1 MTILSLKLIHADRRS
16 ELAECKVD
24 LLVGTNE
31 QQICDKVMERL
42 DQLGWQPVP
51 NLSHWLQSA
60 QSENHQAIQRVMRGT
75 TGTISVAVNP
85 KPCPNCVQHQET
97 IRQLRNALHGNKQ
110 IVERV
115 RQILIDARRLSQN
128 EIAPERFADAISGA
142 LHDLET
148 KENALCDVGLALGST
163 PGSGAG
169 YADKIRFLTS
179 ELDQKRGEIKKLEQ
193 AKADLKE
200 SLESTAG
207 QLQTKLGEV
216 QRLREENTQLKN
228 AIHGT
233 GRPAPPNANKPD
245 SSPGHL

>member
-1 MTILSLKLIHADRRS
+1 MDADRRS

-24 LLVGTNE
+24 LLVGVNE

-85 KPCPNCVQHQET
+85 KPCPNCVQHQEA

-115 RQILIDARRLSQN
+115 RQILIDARRLSHN

-148 KENALCDVGLALGST
+148 KENALRDVGLALSST
-163 PGSGAG
+163 PGSEAS
-169 YADKIRFLTS
+169 YADKIHLLVR
-179 ELDQKRGEIKKLEQ
+179 ENHEKNREITRLEQ
-193 AKADLKE
+193 AKDDLKQ
-200 SLESTAG
+200 SLAFTEG
-207 QLQTKLGEV
+207 QLKTKSGEV
-216 QRLREENTQLKN
+216 QRLREENSRLKN
-228 AIHGT
+228 EVKDT
-233 GRPAPPNANKPD
+233 GRPAPHYANMPK
-245 SSPGHL
+245 SSSEDHL